1 MDEWMDGWMID
12 CIGEWTCGC
21 MIGMDGCNGCM
32 VGWLD
37 VCVCSLLVV
46 DLLSLWRGLISR
58 KLFYLAGGPWR
69 GLNSRKP
76 SLSVDLCCF
85 AVLFCCWMNGW
96 MDGLVDGWFGWM
108 DGFDGWMDGWMCG
121 RVD

>member
-1 MDEWMDGWMID
+1 MVGWMIG
-12 CIGEWTCGC
+12 CMGEWTCGC

-46 DLLSLWRGLISR
+46 DLLSLWRGLIFR
-58 KLFYLAGGPWR
+58 KLC
-69 GLNSRKP
+69 
-76 SLSVDLCCF
+76 LSVDLCCF

-108 DGFDGWMDGWMCG
+108 DGFDGWMDGYVG
-121 RVD
+121 E